1 MTFVSMTLL
10 IGVIVGIKVVEWV
23 RQMERRSYQRERAQ
37 REEPKPPRTNLALR
51 LRALD
56 PTFSEPV
63 FIDWANLMFTRFHE
77 ARGTGDIDAIAPYL
91 SDLAVKDLARGPES
105 GPVKELHGLVIGSTR
120 LERVDDGE
128 LVLLDVVFR
137 ANWTAALKDGREEAF
152 WVEEQWTFARRKG
165 VRSRA
170 PEQIERLGCPSCGS
184 ATERT
189 SLGRCAHC
197 GNSTRPGD
205 SDWMVHR
212 RRVREIERKPP
223 LLTGTV
229 EEVGTDLPTVKQP
242 NAQRR
247 YLMLPDPA
255 RQHFDRR
262 RVHVF
267 KVLQTGWSEGDLEL
281 MRPLET
287 DALFSQH
294 RFWLEQYE
302 KQGLSNQLA
311 NLQLGGVEVCKVEQD
326 AYYDAI
332 TCRMRAS
339 AVDVTVSKRDGRV
352 VGGHPKR
359 TREWTEYWTFIRRR
373 GAKDVD
379 SDVQCPSCTAP
390 LKVTQAGV
398 CEHCETKLTR
408 GDFDWVLSR
417 IEQDEEYLG

>member
-1 MTFVSMTLL
+1 MAGVFLL
-10 IGVIVGIKVVEWV
+10 IAGALWLAFKIAEG
-23 RQMERRSYQRERAQ
+23 YQRMSRRIYRRAEAQ
-37 REEPKPPRTNLALR
+37 REEPRPPPTNVAPR

-56 PTFSEPV
+56 PSFSEPV
-63 FIDWANLMFTRFHE
+63 FLDWANLIFTRFHE

-91 SDLAVKDLARGPES
+91 SEFAVKDLARGPES

-120 LERVDDGE
+120 LEDVEDGE

-137 ANWTAALKDGREEAF
+137 ANWTAALKDGRDEAF
-152 WVEEQWTFARRKG
+152 WLEEQWTFARRKG
-165 VRSRA
+165 VSSRA
-170 PEQIERLGCPSCGS
+170 PENVERLGCPACGS

-205 SDWMVHR
+205 SDWMVQR

-247 YLMLPDPA
+247 YLALPEPA
-255 RQHFDRR
+255 RQHFDHRSA
-262 RVHVF
+262 HIF
-267 KVLQTGWSEGDLEL
+267 QVLQTGWSEGDLEL

-294 RFWLEQYE
+294 RFWLEQYQ
-302 KQGLSNQLA
+302 KQGLSNRLQ
-311 NLQLGGVEVCKVEQD
+311 NLRLGGIEICKVDQD

-339 AVDVTVSKRDGRV
+339 AIDVTVRPNDARV
-352 VGGHPKR
+352 VAGDPKR
-359 TREWTEYWTFIRRR
+359 TRQWTEYWTYIRRR
-373 GAKDVD
+373 GAKDVA

-398 CEHCETKLTR
+398 CAHCTTKLTR

-417 IEQDEEYLG
+417 IEQDEEYVG